1 MRKKYSASVKFKI
14 ALEALSGKPIV
25 EICKKYSVGQSMVH
39 RWKDRLKNEGLEVF
53 GEIKKN
59 GEAEWIREQAK
70 LYQRIGQLSME
81 LEYLKKVAG
90 E

>member
-1 MRKKYSASVKFKI
+1 MRKKYSAALKFKI
-14 ALEALSGKPIV
+14 ALEALSGRPIV

-39 RWKDRLKNEGLEVF
+39 RWKDQLKNEGLQVF
-53 GEIKKN
+53 GEIKNK
-59 GEAEWIREQAK
+59 GEAQWEREQEK

-81 LEYLKKVAG
+81 LAFLKKVVG